1 MMRIRALFILFLFSA
16 AGSVLL
22 HIALSS
28 VYSFTADTASREE
41 PSRYI
46 HFLISI
52 STLALLAL
60 LLMRFIAERL
70 LTWAIHHE
78 HQEILK
84 YFQWIAPSFSRRILT
99 SLVGTSIVLSS
110 VATAN
115 ASTAAPSAN
124 LSSLISAESR
134 NLSGASEK
142 IQRAVPTAQWF
153 PEQISVPISRLVTSG
168 AEPKQERKSAG
179 SETVVAEGE
188 NLWSIAAA
196 HLGAQATSE
205 EISHY
210 WPRIYKAN
218 QRVIGSDPNLLEVGT
233 VLALPPKE

>member
-1 MMRIRALFILFLFSA
+1 MMRMRALFILFLFSA

-22 HIALSS
+22 HIALRS
-28 VYSFTADTASREE
+28 VFSFTAEAASRAE
-41 PSRYI
+41 PSSYI

-52 STLALLAL
+52 STLILLAL
-60 LLMRFIAERL
+60 LLMRFIAVRM

-78 HQEILK
+78 RRRVLK
-84 YFQWIAPSFSRRILT
+84 FFQWIAPRFSRRILT

-115 ASTAAPSAN
+115 ASTGAPSAN
-124 LSSLISAESR
+124 PSSTISAESR
-134 NLSGASEK
+134 NPPRATEN
-142 IQRAVPTAQWF
+142 IQHAVPSAQWF

-168 AEPKQERKSAG
+168 AEPKQERKS
-179 SETVVAEGE
+179 SSTETVVAAGE
-188 NLWSIAAA
+188 NLWSIAAT
-196 HLGAQATSE
+196 HLGAQATAE

-218 QRVIGSDPNLLEVGT
+218 KHVIGSDPNHLEVGT